1 MARKTLQASSKGNP
15 RMKELCEKIHQ
26 VLQGKLKEA
35 K

>member
-1 MARKTLQASSKGNP
+1 MDTKDLQTSSKGNP